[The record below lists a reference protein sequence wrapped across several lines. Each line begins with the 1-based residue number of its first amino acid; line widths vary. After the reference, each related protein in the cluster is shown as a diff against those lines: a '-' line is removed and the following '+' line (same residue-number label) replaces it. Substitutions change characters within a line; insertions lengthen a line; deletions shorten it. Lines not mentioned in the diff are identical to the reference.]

1 MLIILSIRK
10 QDELQTRKTW
20 WAWTWMWTM
29 QNKMLAIG
37 SQLSSGDNDR
47 FDLMNHNIISFSSKI
62 KPRIGVTLL
71 IKCSSGD
78 TILIVLWPSIKWII
92 QIPWSDKKIKH
103 KVKMNLTSC
112 ISQTNSSS
120 QLLEQILETLIWLQV
135 NGYVQKEMYNVQISI
150 EIAIV
155 KNRESVV

>member
-1 MLIILSIRK
+1 
-10 QDELQTRKTW
+10 
-20 WAWTWMWTM
+20 
-29 QNKMLAIG
+29 
-37 SQLSSGDNDR
+37 
-47 FDLMNHNIISFSSKI
+47 
-62 KPRIGVTLL
+62 
-71 IKCSSGD
+71 
-78 TILIVLWPSIKWII
+78 
-92 QIPWSDKKIKH
+92 
-103 KVKMNLTSC
+103 MNLTSC